1 MMDLGVSAV
10 VKGSGSEREIGDMKG
25 WE

>member
-1 MMDLGVSAV
+1 MMDLDVSAV
-10 VKGSGSEREIGDMKG
+10 VKGNGSEREIGVKKG